1 MLPDWQLPPGTD
13 RGLWDY
19 LHSESLVRNY
29 DVALADSSLLQ
40 VDLNFAQKHF
50 PQPGRLVDLG
60 CGTGRL
66 LIPFAARGY
75 WCLGIDLSAP
85 MLEVV
90 AEKARQA
97 GVVVQGM
104 KANLVELDSIG
115 DGSFDYAA
123 CLFSTFGMIRGL
135 IHRRSVLA
143 HVHRILRPGGRFILH
158 VHNHRFHWGLG
169 LGKRGTESG
178 DRTMPQHYAGAELTL
193 HHFTKR
199 EIVKEL
205 RLAGFRVV
213 DVWPISTSVDGRLR
227 YPWWFGGMRTYGY
240 LIAAHSTAS
249 APTLQHGP

>member
-1 MLPDWQLPPGTD
+1 M
-13 RGLWDY
+13 
-19 LHSESLVRNY
+19 RNY

-135 IHRRSVLA
+135 IHRRRGPGTFIGYFGPAGDSFSTCIITGFTGDWDLA
-143 HVHRILRPGGRFILH
+143 
-158 VHNHRFHWGLG
+158 
-169 LGKRGTESG
+169 
-178 DRTMPQHYAGAELTL
+178 
-193 HHFTKR
+193 
-199 EIVKEL
+199 
-205 RLAGFRVV
+205 
-213 DVWPISTSVDGRLR
+213 
-227 YPWWFGGMRTYGY
+227 
-240 LIAAHSTAS
+240 IAARNPATAPCPST
-249 APTLQHGP
+249 TLERS